1 MAETEEQ
8 QRMLER
14 YEMGVYRVAGVRIMV
29 GGERVSGRTFVW
41 AGDLEELVEG
51 TWEVGEWRRG
61 VQEEM
66 ASHFRAVEEEE
77 GGV

>member
-1 MAETEEQ
+1 
-8 QRMLER
+8 
-14 YEMGVYRVAGVRIMV
+14 
-29 GGERVSGRTFVW
+29 
-41 AGDLEELVEG
+41 LEELVEG